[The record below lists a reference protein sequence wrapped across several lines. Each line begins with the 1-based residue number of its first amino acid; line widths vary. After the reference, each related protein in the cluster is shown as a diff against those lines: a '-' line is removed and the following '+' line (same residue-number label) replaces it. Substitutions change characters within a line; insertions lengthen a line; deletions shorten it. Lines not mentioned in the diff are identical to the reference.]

1 MTGGY
6 RLVKYLKLMR
16 IKHWLKNVLVF
27 AALVFGGKLFSL
39 KEFYNCCIAF
49 LVFSLA
55 ASCVYIINDMEDVEK
70 DRRHP
75 TKCKRPLASGEISL
89 GTAKILLIILLLS
102 VFVLN
107 YFLLNTI
114 LSWGGILIYILLN
127 LFYSKYGKNIAL
139 LDVTILVIGYVL
151 RVYYGAMA
159 IDVEVSG
166 WLYLTITFI
175 AFYLGL
181 GKRRNEL
188 QQLGKESRKVL
199 KYYSK
204 EFLDKNMYMFLGL
217 TIMCYACWCENVNSY
232 RGNGKMLLTVPIVVL
247 ICMRYSLDIESNKSD
262 GDPMNVILQ
271 DKILFILA
279 LFYII
284 IIVGILYFL

>member
-1 MTGGY
+1 
-6 RLVKYLKLMR
+6 MR
-16 IKHWLKNVLVF
+16 IKHWLKNMLVF

-39 KEFYNCCIAF
+39 KEFYNCGIAF
-49 LVFSLA
+49 MVFSLA

-70 DRRHP
+70 DRKHP
-75 TKCKRPLASGEISL
+75 TKCKRPLASGEVSL
-89 GTAKILLIILLLS
+89 GAAKSLLIILLLS
-102 VFVLN
+102 VFILN

-114 LSWGGILIYILLN
+114 LSWGSILVYILLN

-166 WLYLTITFI
+166 WLYLTVTFI

-188 QQLGKESRKVL
+188 QQLGKESRSVL
-199 KYYSK
+199 QYYSK

-247 ICMRYSLDIESNKSD
+247 ICMRYSMDVESNKSD

-271 DKILFILA
+271 DKVLFILA

-284 IIVGILYFL
+284 IIIVILYFFS